1 VAAGFRCSP
10 PEGAYYIL
18 ADFSALS
25 PLPDAEFAVW
35 LSREVGVTPVPG
47 SSFFHDPAAGRS
59 LVRFVF
65 CKTDD
70 ILAEAARRLAAIRG
84 GAGREPR
91 ATEPAVESGLQR

>member
-1 VAAGFRCSP
+1 
-10 PEGAYYIL
+10 
-18 ADFSALS
+18 
-25 PLPDAEFAVW
+25 
-35 LSREVGVTPVPG
+35 
-47 SSFFHDPAAGRS
+47 
-59 LVRFVF
+59 VRFVF